1 VTETKLCEIGKRIYD
16 LRKKKN
22 WTQEQLA
29 EKSSLTPQFVSYA
42 ESGKREIRIGSLLQ
56 IALALDTSCDFIL
69 TGFKNERDQSL
80 LSKKISQLSVTE
92 LTLVERIID
101 ELVSLYHTD

>member
-1 VTETKLCEIGKRIYD
+1 MTETKLCEIGKRIHN
-16 LRKKKN
+16 LRKEKG

-56 IALALDTSCDFIL
+56 IALALDTSCDFLL
-69 TGFKNERDQSL
+69 TGFKNNRDQAI
-80 LSKKISQLSVTE
+80 LSEKISKLSTTE
-92 LTLVERIID
+92 FKLVERIVD
-101 ELVSLYHTD
+101 ELIDLYHTD